1 MKKSYQLILIT
12 LCFISGIYGQEI
24 KVDPVKLLGN
34 RSDKNSVGHGVNVAL
49 YPGPKPL
56 IYYATHKLGPIFS
69 PANQT
74 VLEWFPDHIE
84 LAPVK
89 SNTQITED
97 CELCVTDQDVIV
109 AQYTITNNQKRAQ
122 NYVLTISGDNRES
135 INWRGK
141 TGGVKKTSVE
151 GNFLILSDSNV
162 FPEIFNNF
170 YEIIGSSEPA
180 KFLETKIP
188 GSYKII
194 YEITIPAKT
203 KKTCIFA
210 VAVGANKNQTKQC
223 LTDVINQQDPITK
236 NRASWL
242 KFFTD
247 EIPRFSCSDRQLE
260 QLYYFRWFLLK
271 FSTAGGNLGYY
282 KYPVVMEGRA
292 AYQTYCCYSAPFMAL
307 DMNWAKDPQI
317 GFGHFANMIHCQYED
332 GRFPWYSAPNT
343 NRVPLH
349 HKSASGNSFLPAAAW
364 EHYKIH
370 GDQKRIEKVYDGF
383 AKNINWWISDRDSNK
398 NGLFLIDDQLE
409 TGMDDIFSNQV
420 PYESVDATSYA
431 YMNLT
436 ALAGMAKILGN
447 QADAQKWENY
457 AKKTKQAVLTKL
469 WNKKNNFFSHRDP
482 RTGDFSTIQSIAG
495 FYPFFSRLADK
506 EHLVCLNH
514 LFNENEFWAKYPVPS
529 ISMDDPKFDPQ
540 GFWMG
545 PSWPAATC
553 HVVEGLAWAAKNLDS
568 SLTKNAAEL
577 FQRAAKNY
585 FTPKIDFH
593 ERYDPLTGKPLSK
606 FRDYMHSW
614 WIDLIIKHV
623 VGFTPRADAKLELKP
638 LPLGLDY
645 FAMEGIPYHGHFVS
659 VYWQRPDQA
668 PMYKNVP
675 MGYVIKVDG
684 EIAIRKDKLQW
695 IEN

>member
-1 MKKSYQLILIT
+1 M
-12 LCFISGIYGQEI
+12 
-24 KVDPVKLLGN
+24 
-34 RSDKNSVGHGVNVAL
+34 
-49 YPGPKPL
+49 
-56 IYYATHKLGPIFS
+56 GPIFS

-370 GDQKRIEKVYDGF
+370 GNKKYIEQVYDGF
-383 AKNINWWISDRDSNK
+383 AKNMQWWINDRDDNRD
-398 NGLFLIDDQLE
+398 GLFIIKDQLE
-409 TGMDDIFSNQV
+409 TGMDDIFSNRT
-420 PYESVDATSYA
+420 PYESVDGTSYA
-431 YMNLT
+431 YLNLT
-436 ALAGMAKILGN
+436 ALEGMAKILGKHE
-447 QADAQKWENY
+447 DVKKWSNY
-457 AKKTKQAVLTKL
+457 AKKTKQAVLNKL
-469 WNKKNNFFSHRDP
+469 WNKKRNIFSHRDP
-482 RTGDFSTIQSIAG
+482 RSKKFSKIMSIAD
-495 FYPFFSRLADK
+495 FYPFFSQLAGK
-506 EHLVCLNH
+506 EQLTCLNH
-514 LFNENEFWAKYPVPS
+514 LFSENEFWAKYPVPS
-529 ISMDDPKFDPQ
+529 ISMDDPQFDPEA
-540 GFWMG
+540 FWMG

-553 HVVEGLAWAAKNLDS
+553 HIVEGLALAAKNLDS
-568 SLTKNAAEL
+568 SLVANAAEL
-577 FQRAAKNY
+577 FRRAANIY
-585 FTPKIDFH
+585 FTPQIDFH
-593 ERYDPLTGKPLSK
+593 ERYNPLTGKPLSQFK
-606 FRDYMHSW
+606 DYMHSW

-623 VGFTPRADAKLELKP
+623 VGFMPNADGKLELKP

-645 FAMEGIPYHGHFVS
+645 FAMEGIPYHGHSVS
-659 VYWQRPDQA
+659 VYWQRPDSS
-668 PMYKNVP
+668 PVYKNIP
-675 MGYVIKVDG
+675 RGYVIKVDG
-684 EIAIRKDKLQW
+684 ETIFKKDNLEW
-695 IEN
+695 LEN